1 MKNNK
6 QAIFCLIAALTV
18 PSAIAIAASQEKEPL
33 LLKNASYRL
42 PSPKL
47 VDRKFDP
54 KRLFVQVKKGR
65 KPLVFKYGNTKLIVH
80 LNLPIQN
87 AKTECIVNAAN
98 GGIFG
103 ADGVAKFIQ
112 DKVDKKK
119 WKDYVATVHNALDH
133 FRALDYAPLFPSG
146 SALRMPS
153 YYPDAS
159 PIKQIIHAVGPRA
172 SENVVP
178 HKLYRAYLNT
188 LELANQQGIASI
200 TFPLLSAGI
209 FGVSD
214 PDFNGRLNPIKPA
227 IAAVNDFIAHNP
239 NSSLKEIHFTL
250 FPVKGG
256 PDWYSLFVEALNNL
270 PAGLG

>member
-1 MKNNK
+1 MKKNK
-6 QAIFCLIAALTV
+6 EAIFFMITTLIMQATI
-18 PSAIAIAASQEKEPL
+18 SEGQEKAL
-33 LLKNASYRL
+33 LLLENASYRL
-42 PSPKL
+42 PSPQLANRKL
-47 VDRKFDP
+47 DP
-54 KRLFVQVKKGR
+54 KKLFTQVKKGR
-65 KPLVFKYGNTKLIVH
+65 KPLVFKHGNTKLIVH
-80 LNLPIQN
+80 LNIPIQN

-103 ADGVAKFIQ
+103 SDGVAKFIQ

-133 FRALDYAPLFPSG
+133 LRALGNAQLFPSG
-146 SALRMPS
+146 TALRMPS

-172 SENVVP
+172 SEDLVP
-178 HKLYRAYLNT
+178 EKLYYAYLNA
-188 LELANQQGIASI
+188 LELANQQGVASI

-227 IAAVNDFIAHNP
+227 IAAVNNFVSHNP
-239 NSSLKEIHFTL
+239 NTSLKEIHFTL
-250 FPVKGG
+250 FPVKSG
-256 PDWYSLFVEALNNL
+256 PDWYHLFIDALNHL
-270 PAGLG
+270 PEQ

>member
-1 MKNNK
+1 MKTSTH
-6 QAIFCLIAALTV
+6 AIFCIITVLTGS
-18 PSAIAIAASQEKEPL
+18 SAIAAGQAKTL
-33 LLKNASYRL
+33 LLLENASYRL
-42 PSPKL
+42 PSAQL
-47 VDRKFDP
+47 ANRKFAP
-54 KRLFVQVKKGR
+54 KKLFTQVKKGR
-65 KPLVFKYGNTKLIVH
+65 KPLVFKHGNTKLIVH

-87 AKTECIVNAAN
+87 AKTEGIVNAAN

-103 ADGVAKFIQ
+103 SDGVAKCIQ

-133 FRALDYAPLFPSG
+133 LRAMGNAQLFPSG

-159 PIKQIIHAVGPRA
+159 PIKQIIHAVGSQA
-172 SENVVP
+172 SEHLVP
-178 HKLYRAYLNT
+178 EKLYYAYLNT

-227 IAAVNDFIAHNP
+227 IAAINDFVSHNP
-239 NSSLKEIHFTL
+239 HSSLKEIHFTL

-256 PDWYSLFVEALNNL
+256 PDWHHLFIDALNSL
-270 PAGLG
+270 PEA